1 MKKIISF
8 LAFLLLCAALS
19 SALAQCHGKYQ
30 KLIGKGDTIYA
41 PCADMVLLNMPT
53 FESYYLANKNFEALK
68 TLIPEYKSLQ
78 DSLNDAL
85 HWQYVNYRTIV
96 NNQAEALRLEAMNK
110 DEAMNEVVRLQGVN
124 NTLRKGHKV
133 KNIALGVLGT
143 LFIAAIIPKS

>member
-1 MKKIISF
+1 
-8 LAFLLLCAALS
+8 
-19 SALAQCHGKYQ
+19 
-30 KLIGKGDTIYA
+30 
-41 PCADMVLLNMPT
+41 MVLLNMPT